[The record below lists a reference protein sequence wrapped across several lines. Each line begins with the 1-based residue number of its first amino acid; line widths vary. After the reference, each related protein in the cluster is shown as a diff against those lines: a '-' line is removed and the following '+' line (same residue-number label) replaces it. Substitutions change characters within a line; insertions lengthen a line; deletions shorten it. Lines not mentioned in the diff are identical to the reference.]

1 MNSFHHFCLALL
13 SDVFDLQQSH
23 QLQTTKQLSESQGQ
37 NHQLQTK
44 PFSEDQGQ
52 TYQLK
57 DSNTLYKQ

>member
-1 MNSFHHFCLALL
+1 MNSFHRFCLALL
-13 SDVFDLQQSH
+13 SDVFDPQQSH
-23 QLQTTKQLSESQGQ
+23 QLQTTKQLSEGQGQ
-37 NHQLQTK
+37 SQTTK